1 MLTVR
6 ETAARLGVE
15 ASNIRKWV
23 RDGRFEGA
31 KLEETPLG
39 PHWLIPESALATFKR
54 RPRGRPRKS
63 KPAVV
68 EPSGK
73 RGGKK

>member
-15 ASNIRKWV
+15 ASNVRKWV

-39 PHWLIPESALATFKR
+39 PHWLIPESALGTFKR
-54 RPRGRPRKS
+54 HPRGRPRRS
-63 KPAVV
+63 KPAAV
-68 EPSGK
+68 ESSNK
-73 RGGKK
+73 IAGKK